1 MEPNT
6 YLKTR
11 KEERTEYFA
20 TLTNRAHSA
29 FINVVQVLTF
39 GDMRYID
46 YLRAHPEDLKLTFA
60 YIVKDCGPGSF
71 CRIVVCNNE
80 EELDRAMYSGEDW
93 LVTELWEE
101 KREIN
106 ITEQMIAKAS

>member
-11 KEERTEYFA
+11 KEERTEYFV
-20 TLTNRAHSA
+20 TLTNKAHSA
-29 FINVVQVLTF
+29 FINAVQVQAF
-39 GDMRYID
+39 GDMCYIEH
-46 YLRAHPEDLKLTFA
+46 LKAHPEDLKLTFA
-60 YIVKDCGPGSF
+60 YIIKDCDPGYF
-71 CRIVVCNNE
+71 CKLIVCNDE
-80 EELDRAMYSGEDW
+80 EELNRTMNYGEDW